1 MSADRNTPTN
11 TDTDYDVVI
20 AGAGPIGLLL
30 ACELRLGGARV
41 LVAERLAEV
50 DETIKAGGINTLTAV
65 ALYRRGCCPRWSR
78 CRKRRCAA

>member
-1 MSADRNTPTN
+1 MN
-11 TDTDYDVVI
+11 TDTNTNYDVVI

-50 DETIKAGGINTLTAV
+50 DETVKAGGINTLTAV
-65 ALYRRGCCPRWSR
+65 GLYRRGCCPRSPR
-78 CRKRRCAA
+78 CRSRRRTA